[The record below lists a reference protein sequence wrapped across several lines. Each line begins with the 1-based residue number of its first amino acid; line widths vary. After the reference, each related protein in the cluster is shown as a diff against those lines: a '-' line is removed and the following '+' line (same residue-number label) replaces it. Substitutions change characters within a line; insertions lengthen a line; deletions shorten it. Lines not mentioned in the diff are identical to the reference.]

1 MRTKLLTLLACALA
15 TVASAQTGS
24 DLPDMGSPASAVL
37 SLNEEYRLGA
47 MIVRNLRDQNQIIED
62 PELDEYLQALG
73 SRLAAHVPE
82 GGQRFHFFVVRD
94 STINAFAL
102 PGGFIGVNYGLI
114 LATANESELASVLAH
129 EIAHV
134 TQRHIARMVRAQ
146 GRQSIATTA
155 AIVAAIL
162 IGAMSG
168 GAGGDVVQGAIAA
181 AQGAAV
187 QQQINFTR
195 AHEYE
200 ADRVGIGILAAAG
213 FDPKA
218 MADFF
223 ETMGR
228 RVGLAQAQ
236 VPELLQTHPVTT
248 NRIAEARNRAAQ
260 FDHPKSPE
268 SLSYALARERLRV
281 ITAPRETDV
290 HAYYARLREQREPGL
305 GERYGEALA
314 LMNAGRPAEAARILD
329 ELWSQHE
336 SVPLLAAALGQ
347 AQMAAG
353 LTNDAIATFERAITL
368 SPRNVPI
375 TVRYAEAL
383 MRMGDAKKAH
393 ALLLDL
399 FNNVPPTPDQI
410 RLTAFAAS
418 AAGDIADAY
427 YYMAEY
433 HIASGDLPLAMQQLE
448 LALAVPNLT
457 PVQRQRFEARL
468 EMLREARAN
477 QPRRMRSSDHER

>member
-1 MRTKLLTLLACALA
+1 MKKWWCLLVLAGQLLLP
-15 TVASAQTGS
+15 ASANE
-24 DLPDMGSPASAVL
+24 LPDFGSPADAI
-37 SLNEEYRLGA
+37 LNKSREGQLGRSVMLELRNAGVIVDDPLLTEYIQSIGA
-47 MIVRNLRDQNQIIED
+47 DIASHANN
-62 PELDEYLQALG
+62 G
-73 SRLAAHVPE
+73 TH
-82 GGQRFHFFVVRD
+82 RFQFFVVDDDR
-94 STINAFAL
+94 INAFAM
-102 PGGFIGVNYGLI
+102 PGGYIGIHTGLI
-114 LATANESELASVLAH
+114 LASENENELAGVIAH
-129 EIAHV
+129 EVSHV

-410 RLTAFAAS
+410 RLTALAAS